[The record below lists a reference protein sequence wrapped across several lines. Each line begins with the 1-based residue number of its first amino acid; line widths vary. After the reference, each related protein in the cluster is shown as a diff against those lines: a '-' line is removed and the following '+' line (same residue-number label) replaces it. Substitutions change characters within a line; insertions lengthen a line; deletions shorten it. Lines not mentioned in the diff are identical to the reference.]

1 MAADLIKFPCG
12 CCMLEYRSI
21 SALISD
27 DQLQTAH
34 NFFCIHRTA
43 CLPGYGA
50 VRRTPNPSKSD
61 IITGAPCIFRRV
73 IWRMVRRQLAAS
85 HSTIWRWSVF
95 SLPRL
100 SCVTA
105 APRWFNTLLF
115 QSSRMEGGEQ
125 LPPPLH
131 LLESWGQKQVKRSGW
146 EEGKKLERRAIACS
160 TCQSTA
166 VCFLSSYRKSSDA
179 MNEKPH
185 REKRRKNLRVV
196 GNEARRS
203 RRGFAGHYFLVSEAR
218 ERNSSQ
224 IMRG

>member
-1 MAADLIKFPCG
+1 MIFKLH
-12 CCMLEYRSI
+12 
-21 SALISD
+21 
-27 DQLQTAH
+27 TT
-34 NFFCIHRTA
+34 FFCIHRTA

-73 IWRMVRRQLAAS
+73 IWRRVRRQLAAS

-105 APRWFNTLLF
+105 APRRFNTLLF

-125 LPPPLH
+125 LPPPLN
-131 LLESWGQKQVKRSGW
+131 LLESWGQKQVERSGW
-146 EEGKKLERRAIACS
+146 EEGKKLERRTIAIACS

-166 VCFLSSYRKSSDA
+166 VCSYRKSSDA

-185 REKRRKNLRVV
+185 REKRRKTSVWLGMKR
-196 GNEARRS
+196 GARGGDLLGIIS
-203 RRGFAGHYFLVSEAR
+203 LCQKPVKEIPAK
-218 ERNSSQ
+218 
-224 IMRG
+224 

>member
-131 LLESWGQKQVKRSGW
+131 LLESWGQKQVKRSG
-146 EEGKKLERRAIACS
+146 
-160 TCQSTA
+160 
-166 VCFLSSYRKSSDA
+166 
-179 MNEKPH
+179 
-185 REKRRKNLRVV
+185 
-196 GNEARRS
+196 
-203 RRGFAGHYFLVSEAR
+203 
-218 ERNSSQ
+218 
-224 IMRG
+224 